1 MPAQHVK
8 CINTESLEI
17 RLVKLNKA
25 VKRMLAA
32 GDVRWAARKNGEKIQ
47 RSDVL
52 LVDSQEMW
60 GKLLPYFNLDTEKLG
75 YKHHAKWTDA
85 PEPTEDN
92 NQPGESDD

>member
-1 MPAQHVK
+1 MPAPHVK

-32 GDVRWAARKNGEKIQ
+32 GDVRWAARKTGEKIQ

-52 LVDSQEMW
+52 LIDSQETW
-60 GKLLPYFNLDTEKLG
+60 GRLLPYFNLDTEKAG
-75 YKHHAKWTDA
+75 RKHRAKWTDA
-85 PEPTEDN
+85 EMPTEDN
-92 NQPGESDD
+92 NQPGKSDD